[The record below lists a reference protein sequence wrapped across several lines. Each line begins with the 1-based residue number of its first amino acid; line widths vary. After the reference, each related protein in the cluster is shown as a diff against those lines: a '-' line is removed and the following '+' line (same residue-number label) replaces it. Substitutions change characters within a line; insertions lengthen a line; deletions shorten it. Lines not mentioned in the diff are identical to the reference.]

1 MEEVVEE
8 PESVAEFDD
17 PRMAEFVEKYG
28 EEKANLLITIPEAML
43 EGIPE
48 EQIKEMDMETLE
60 GLKQALEPR

>member
-1 MEEVVEE
+1 METEE
-8 PESVAEFDD
+8 PEKAAEHDD
-17 PRMAEFVEKYG
+17 PRMADFMEKYG

-48 EQIKEMDMETLE
+48 EQIKEMDLETLD

>member
-28 EEKANLLITIPEAML
+28 EEKANLLIPEAML